1 MWVPNS
7 ERGHKKWFLEGEN
20 EIPHIPKVD
29 FLTIFD
35 FLPVWVELIRK
46 QGMDFEDWLPSTQYI
61 SKPTAAT
68 SILKSSLNF
77 C

>member
-7 ERGHKKWFLEGEN
+7 ERGHKMLSLEGEN
-20 EIPHIPKVD
+20 EIPHIPKLD

-46 QGMDFEDWLPSTQYI
+46 QRMYFEDWLPSTQYI

-68 SILKSSLNF
+68 SILKSAF
-77 C
+77 